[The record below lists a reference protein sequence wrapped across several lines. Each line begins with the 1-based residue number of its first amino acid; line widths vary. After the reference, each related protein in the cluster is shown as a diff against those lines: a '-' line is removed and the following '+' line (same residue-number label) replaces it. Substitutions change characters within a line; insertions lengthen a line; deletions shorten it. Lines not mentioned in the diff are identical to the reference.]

1 MKSLSA
7 RYLKPAGLTLLLVAM
22 ALAGFTQETRLL
34 DSLRTAAQTTGP
46 SRHFAG
52 LYYNL
57 TEKIRPY
64 SQQLPEATRNFIN
77 RFSENFL
84 QFFLE
89 AHRCH
94 LAGNPIPANWQRY
107 YQQHDHPLHN
117 QFTGM
122 NAHINGDMWQAL
134 RQTGPAD
141 TIRKYRRAMLQLQP
155 VFRRFFDSL
164 YTTALEEKRVRSLH
178 GLTLGLGRW
187 YGKIRIAH
195 WRRRQVDLACMYDW
209 NSQRFQRKWTRMQG
223 RMARLDKWAGSW
235 LR

>member
-1 MKSLSA
+1 MKS
-7 RYLKPAGLTLLLVAM
+7 RMVLLLLFSWPGVYA
-22 ALAGFTQETRLL
+22 AAQEARLL
-34 DSLRTAAQTTGP
+34 DSLRTAAQAEGP

-52 LYYNL
+52 LYYSL

-64 SQQLPEATRNFIN
+64 TQQLPEATRNFIN

-84 QFFLE
+84 RFFLE

-94 LAGNPIPANWQRY
+94 QAGNPIPANWQRY

-141 TIRKYRRAMLQLQP
+141 TIRKYRTALIRLQP
-155 VFRRFFDSL
+155 VFRRFYDSIFTL
-164 YTTALEEKRVRSLH
+164 ALREKRVRTLH
-178 GLTLGLGRW
+178 GLTLGLGRS
-187 YGKIRIAH
+187 YGRSRIAR
-195 WRRRQVDLACMYDW
+195 WRKRQVDLACWHDHKPR
-209 NSQRFQRKWTRMQG
+209 RFQRKWASVRRRMS
-223 RMARLDKWAGSW
+223 RMDALADKW